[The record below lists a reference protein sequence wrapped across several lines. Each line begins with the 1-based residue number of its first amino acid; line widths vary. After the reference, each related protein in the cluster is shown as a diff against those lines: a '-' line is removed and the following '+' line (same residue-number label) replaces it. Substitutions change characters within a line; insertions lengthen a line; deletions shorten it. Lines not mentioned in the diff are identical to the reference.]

1 MIEREFFQIAK
12 MLEEKS
18 IRYERD
24 VSLKTLSSFR
34 IGGIAP
40 LVIYPKEIG
49 ELIESILLLHGMSVP
64 HEVIGNGSNL
74 LFGDGRLARALV
86 VTKDLCGINCDGT
99 TVTAE
104 CGVSLSRLASFAAER
119 GLSGLEFA
127 KGIPGTV
134 GGAVFMNA
142 GAYGGEMSAIV
153 ENALVL
159 DVAEGEL
166 FTLEDHAFGYRKSIY
181 MECPEWICLAVN
193 LNLFVGDREEIE
205 AKMKEFAQSRREK
218 QPLEYPSAGSYFKR
232 PEGNFAGK
240 LIEDAGLKG
249 MRIGGAAVSEKHAG
263 FLINLGNATAED
275 MLSLEAK
282 VCEEVASRFG
292 VTLEREVRF
301 IPSEK
306 EEK

>member
-1 MIEREFFQIAK
+1 MERDFAQIAK
-12 MLEEKS
+12 MLEEKV
-18 IRYERD
+18 IRHERE
-24 VSLKTLSSFR
+24 VSLKTLSTFR
-34 IGGIAP
+34 VGGIAP
-40 LVIYPKEIG
+40 LVIYPKEMG
-49 ELIESILLLHGMSVP
+49 ELIGSVLLLHQMDVP
-64 HEVIGNGSNL
+64 YEIIGNGSNL
-74 LFGDGRLARALV
+74 FFGDGRLTRV
-86 VTKDLCGINCDGT
+86 PIVTKLLRGISRDGN

-104 CGVSLSRLASFAAER
+104 CGVSLSRLASFAAEE

-142 GAYGGEMSAIV
+142 GAYGGEMSTVV

-159 DVAEGEL
+159 DVATGEL

-181 MECPEWICLAVN
+181 MEYPEWICLAVN
-193 LNLFVGDREEIE
+193 FRLSEGDRDQME
-205 AKMKEFAQSRREK
+205 AKMKEFAQNRREK

-249 MRIGGAAVSEKHAG
+249 MRIGDAEVSQKHAG
-263 FLINLGNATAED
+263 FLINLGEATAAD
-275 MLSLEAK
+275 ILSLEER
-282 VCEEVASRFG
+282 VRGEVASRFG
-292 VTLEREVRF
+292 VVLEREVRF

-306 EEK
+306 EEN